1 VKYNNPQSAYAM
13 HILNNRH
20 EFGPETEI
28 LKLLKHCTKG
38 SRMNVWENLFI
49 QEHHI
54 RVSLI
59 FEQQVGEY
67 NPLYRLANL
76 TKLMPYST
84 LDDSDRQGEDRS
96 LHIRIH

>member
-1 VKYNNPQSAYAM
+1 M

-20 EFGPETEI
+20 EFEPDTEI

-38 SRMNVWENLFI
+38 SNMKVWENLFI
-49 QEHHI
+49 REHHI

-59 FEQQVGEY
+59 LEQQVGEY

-76 TKLMPYST
+76 TKRMPYST
-84 LDDSDRQGEDRS
+84 LEVSDRQGDDRS
-96 LHIRIH
+96 